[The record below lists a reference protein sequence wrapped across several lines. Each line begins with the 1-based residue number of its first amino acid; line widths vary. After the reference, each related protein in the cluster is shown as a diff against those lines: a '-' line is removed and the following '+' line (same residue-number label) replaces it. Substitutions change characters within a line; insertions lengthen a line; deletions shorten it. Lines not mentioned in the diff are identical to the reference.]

1 MNIKIILSIILLVI
15 LGAGLGVLSAQWMP
29 SLSSMKD
36 VVIYSDIDPSNNSTG
51 FFVVTISS
59 GSSYEFGDGM
69 EIKHLS
75 PIELTENER
84 REAINIAL
92 GDLKVQKELSGRKYK
107 IKDVISIPALHNNE
121 KNMNIWVWID
131 ILNASDDDICNTIVA
146 AVNLNKKKVVEVITD
161 QKYMLRIGKPTI
173 MQPIIEPLSTQEEE
187 HARDIVLSNA
197 NIGELLLDKEYN
209 ISKVISLFDR
219 EDRYALV
226 HIDILNESTNMTAYM
241 TVEVNLNEST
251 VNHVNYEMI
260 WKDDINNTSHW
271 KMSSSVVVIEDTT
284 LH

>member
-36 VVIYSDIDPSNNSTG
+36 VVLYSDIDPSNNSTG

-59 GSSYEFGDGM
+59 GSSYEFGDAV

-75 PIELTENER
+75 PIELIEDER

-92 GDLKVQKELSGRKYK
+92 GDPKVQKEISGRKYE
-107 IKDVISIPALHNNE
+107 IKDVRSMPVLYNNE

-131 ILNASDDDICNTIVA
+131 ILNESDDEIYNTIVA
-146 AVNLNKKKVVEVITD
+146 AVNLNEKKVIEVITD
-161 QKYMLRIGKPTI
+161 QIYMLWIGKPPI
-173 MQPIIEPLSTQEEE
+173 MQPIIEPLSAQEEE

-197 NIGELLLDKEYN
+197 NIKELLLDKEYN
-209 ISKVISLFDR
+209 ISRVISLFDT
-219 EDRYALV
+219 EDRYASV

-251 VNHVNYEMI
+251 VNHINYEMI
-260 WKDDINNTSHW
+260 RKDDMNNTSHW
-271 KMSSSVVVIEDTT
+271 KMSSSIVVIEDST